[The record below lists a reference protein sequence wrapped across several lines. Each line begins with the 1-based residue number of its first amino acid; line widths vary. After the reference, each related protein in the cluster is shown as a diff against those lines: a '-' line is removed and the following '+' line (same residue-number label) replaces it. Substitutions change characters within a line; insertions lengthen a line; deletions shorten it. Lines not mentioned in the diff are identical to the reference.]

1 MEQDKDKQTKEKT
14 QHNTTLKTKKM
25 SNTDP
30 PPNNPDV
37 THVLLTKAKQ
47 LS

>member
-1 MEQDKDKQTKEKT
+1 MEQDKDKQTK
-14 QHNTTLKTKKM
+14 HNTTLKVKKM

-30 PPNNPDV
+30 PTNNPDV